1 MIVISVS
8 TGPLII
14 IFETKLDKHMPYLK
28 PAHLANK
35 MGGLPVPTMHY

>member
-8 TGPLII
+8 TAPLVI
-14 IFETKLDKHMPYLK
+14 IFVTKLDKHIQYLK